1 MQTILVIW
9 NTMSEKKYIE
19 IECPKCK
26 TRFRLWVPLKLFSEW
41 KNGEDIGCIK
51 CGMRIRLEK
60 DNDSFRVALAQSVD
74 EIITEVEPK
83 ETAQAGEGVHLKNV
97 MGETILIVDD
107 DGLIRKMAE
116 DELIKNNF
124 TPLTA
129 PNGPEA
135 LKLIEKNQI
144 AVIVVD
150 LHLKNQRDPESV
162 MDGEEL
168 LQRLI
173 DSGKDIP
180 AVITTGKDLI
190 DDIIFQPKW
199 YDLNVK
205 AFVQKGNPFWTD
217 DLLAKIKE
225 ILKKD

>member
-1 MQTILVIW
+1 
-9 NTMSEKKYIE
+9 MSEKKHIE

-41 KNGEDIGCIK
+41 KDGEEIGCIK
-51 CGMRIRLEK
+51 CRMRIRLEK
-60 DNDSFRVALAQSVD
+60 DNDSFRVALAQSVE
-74 EIITEVEPK
+74 EIITAVEHK
-83 ETAQAGEGVHLKNV
+83 EAAQTGEGVHLKNV
-97 MGETILIVDD
+97 SGETILVVDD

-129 PNGPEA
+129 QNGPEA
-135 LKLIEKNQI
+135 LKLLKQNGI
-144 AVIVVD
+144 ALVAVD

-162 MDGEEL
+162 MDGEEF
-168 LQRLI
+168 LQRLV
-173 DSGKDIP
+173 DSGKNIP
-180 AVITTGKDLI
+180 AIITTGKDLI

-199 YDLNVK
+199 YDLHVK

>member
-1 MQTILVIW
+1 
-9 NTMSEKKYIE
+9 MSEKKHIE

-41 KNGEDIGCIK
+41 KDGEEIGCIK
-51 CGMRIRLEK
+51 CRMRIRLEK
-60 DNDSFRVALAQSVD
+60 DNDSFRVALAQSVE
-74 EIITEVEPK
+74 EIITAVEHK
-83 ETAQAGEGVHLKNV
+83 EAAQTGEGVHLKNV
-97 MGETILIVDD
+97 SGETILVVDD

-129 PNGPEA
+129 QNGPEA
-135 LKLIEKNQI
+135 LKLLKQNGI
-144 AVIVVD
+144 ALVAVD
-150 LHLKNQRDPESV
+150 LHLKNQRDPESI
-162 MDGEEL
+162 MAGEEF
-168 LQRLI
+168 LQRLA
-173 DSGKDIP
+173 DLGKDIP
-180 AVITTGKDLI
+180 AIITTGKALI

-199 YDLNVK
+199 YDLHVK